1 MKNTASVT
9 EVSRNFADFIN
20 RVLYRGEEFVLV
32 RGQKPVA
39 ELRPVPHGRKLGEL
53 PELMKSLPRL
63 APGDVDSFARDL
75 AEMRREMAAGEG
87 LRDPWDS

>member
-9 EVSRNFADFIN
+9 DVARNFADFVN
-20 RVLYRGEEFVLV
+20 RVVYRGEEFLLV
-32 RGQKPVA
+32 RGKKPVA

-53 PELMKSLPRL
+53 PELMKSLPHL
-63 APGDVDSFARDL
+63 AAGDADSFARDL
-75 AEMRREMAAGEG
+75 VEMRNEIAAVEG